1 MNFFVVR
8 LIYSNNIH
16 FLHLYFIGYVD
27 NEVSTRQMTEQ
38 YDLNHTKNEVR
49 LIYYIYSTLYIV

>member
-1 MNFFVVR
+1 LVCNDN
-8 LIYSNNIH
+8 LH

-49 LIYYIYSTLYIV
+49 LIYHIYSTLYIA